1 MQQPVSGLGKLKR
14 RKFWSRITVNYQLYL
29 VLIIPTAYIIIF
41 RYLPMYGAQIAFRNY
56 SVSKGIWGSQWVG
69 LYQFQRFI
77 TSYQFMRVITN
88 TLGIS
93 VYQLLAGFP
102 MPIILALA
110 LNSTNLLGL
119 KKMAQTATYIPH
131 FISTV
136 VMVGILLQFLS
147 PRIGMFNQVRNLFGF
162 DSLQFIAKPEY
173 FKSIYVWSGIWQST
187 GWGSIIYL
195 AALSSVDPG
204 LHEAAT
210 IDGATKFQRIIH
222 IDIPSLLPTAIILLI
237 LNAGQMMNV
246 GFEKVFLM
254 QNELNLRAS
263 EVIQTYVY
271 KVGLASA
278 TANYSYSTAIGLFN
292 SLINFLLIL
301 TVNKIAQ
308 KLGDTSLW

>member
-1 MQQPVSGLGKLKR
+1 MS
-14 RKFWSRITVNYQLYL
+14 RKSVWAGMKENYQLYL
-29 VLIIPTAYIIIF
+29 VLILPVAYIIIF

-56 SVSKGIWGSQWVG
+56 RVSKGIWASDWVG
-69 LYQFQRFI
+69 LYHFQRFV
-77 TSYQFMRVITN
+77 TSYQFGRVMIN
-88 TLGIS
+88 TLGIN
-93 VYQLLAGFP
+93 VYQLIAGFP
-102 MPIILALA
+102 IPIILALS
-110 LNSTNLLGL
+110 LNSTNIYRL
-119 KKMAQTATYIPH
+119 KKIAQTTTYIPH

-136 VMVGILLQFLS
+136 VMVGIILQFLS
-147 PRIGMFNQVRNLFGF
+147 PRIGIFNMIRDLVGLERLH
-162 DSLQFIAKPEY
+162 FIAEPTY

-195 AALSSVDPG
+195 AALSSVDPF

-210 IDGATKFQRIIH
+210 IDGATKFQRVLH
-222 IDIPSLLPTAIILLI
+222 IDIPGILPTAIILLI
-237 LNAGQMMNV
+237 LNAGRMMNV

-292 SLINFLLIL
+292 SVINLIL
-301 TVNKIAQ
+301 IMTVNRIAR

>member
-1 MQQPVSGLGKLKR
+1 MSKKSVWAGMKE
-14 RKFWSRITVNYQLYL
+14 NYQLYL
-29 VLIIPTAYIIIF
+29 VLILPVAYIIIF
-41 RYLPMYGAQIAFRNY
+41 RYLPMYGAQIAFRTY
-56 SVSKGIWGSQWVG
+56 RVSKGIWASDWVG
-69 LYQFQRFI
+69 LYHFKRFV
-77 TSYQFMRVITN
+77 TSYQFGRVMLN
-88 TLGIS
+88 TLGINI
-93 VYQLLAGFP
+93 YQLIAGFP
-102 MPIILALA
+102 IPIILALS
-110 LNSTNLLGL
+110 LNSTNIHKL
-119 KKMAQTATYIPH
+119 KKMAQTTTYIPH

-136 VMVGILLQFLS
+136 VMVGIILQFLS
-147 PRIGMFNQVRNLFGF
+147 PRIGIFNMLRDLVGLERLH
-162 DSLQFIAKPEY
+162 FIAEPTY

-195 AALSSVDPG
+195 AALSSVDPF

-210 IDGATKFQRIIH
+210 IDGATKFQRVLH
-222 IDIPSLLPTAIILLI
+222 IDIPGILPTAIILLI
-237 LNAGQMMNV
+237 LNAGRMMNV

-292 SLINFLLIL
+292 SVINLIL
-301 TVNKIAQ
+301 IMTVNRVAR

>member
-1 MQQPVSGLGKLKR
+1 MSKKSVWAGMKE
-14 RKFWSRITVNYQLYL
+14 NYQLYL
-29 VLIIPTAYIIIF
+29 VLILPVAYIIIF
-41 RYLPMYGAQIAFRNY
+41 RYLPMYGAQIAFRTY
-56 SVSKGIWGSQWVG
+56 RVSKGIWASDWVG
-69 LYQFQRFI
+69 FYHFKRFV
-77 TSYQFMRVITN
+77 TSYQFSRVMLN
-88 TLGIS
+88 TLGINI
-93 VYQLLAGFP
+93 YQLIAGFP
-102 MPIILALA
+102 IPIILALS
-110 LNSTNLLGL
+110 LNSTNIHKL
-119 KKMAQTATYIPH
+119 KKMAQTTTYIPH

-136 VMVGILLQFLS
+136 VMVGIILQFLS
-147 PRIGMFNQVRNLFGF
+147 PRIGIFNMLRDLVGLERLH
-162 DSLQFIAKPEY
+162 FIAEPTY

-195 AALSSVDPG
+195 AALSSVNPF

-210 IDGATKFQRIIH
+210 IDGATKFQRVLH
-222 IDIPSLLPTAIILLI
+222 IDIPGILPTAIILLI
-237 LNAGQMMNV
+237 LNAGRMMNV

-292 SLINFLLIL
+292 SVINLIL
-301 TVNKIAQ
+301 IMTVNRVAR

>member
-1 MQQPVSGLGKLKR
+1 MSKKSVWAGMKE
-14 RKFWSRITVNYQLYL
+14 NYQLYL
-29 VLIIPTAYIIIF
+29 VLILPVAYIIIF

-56 SVSKGIWGSQWVG
+56 RVSKGIWASDWVG
-69 LYQFQRFI
+69 LYHFQRFV
-77 TSYQFMRVITN
+77 TSYQFGRVMIN
-88 TLGIS
+88 TLGIN
-93 VYQLLAGFP
+93 VYQLIAGFP
-102 MPIILALA
+102 IPIILALS
-110 LNSTNLLGL
+110 LNSTNIYRL
-119 KKMAQTATYIPH
+119 KKIAQTTTYIPH

-136 VMVGILLQFLS
+136 VMVGIILQFLS
-147 PRIGMFNQVRNLFGF
+147 PRIGIFNMIRDLVGLERLH
-162 DSLQFIAKPEY
+162 FIAEPTY

-195 AALSSVDPG
+195 AALSSVDPF

-210 IDGATKFQRIIH
+210 IDGATKFQRVLH
-222 IDIPSLLPTAIILLI
+222 IDIPGILPTAIILLI
-237 LNAGQMMNV
+237 LNAGRMMNV

-292 SLINFLLIL
+292 SVINLIL
-301 TVNKIAQ
+301 IMTVNRIAR

>member
-1 MQQPVSGLGKLKR
+1 MS
-14 RKFWSRITVNYQLYL
+14 RKSVWAGMKENYQLYL
-29 VLIIPTAYIIIF
+29 VLILPVAYIIIF

-56 SVSKGIWGSQWVG
+56 RVSKGIWASDWVG
-69 LYQFQRFI
+69 LYHFQRFV
-77 TSYQFMRVITN
+77 TSYQFGRVMIN
-88 TLGIS
+88 TLGIN
-93 VYQLLAGFP
+93 VYQLIAGFP
-102 MPIILALA
+102 IPIILALS
-110 LNSTNLLGL
+110 LNSTNIYRL
-119 KKMAQTATYIPH
+119 KKIAQTTTYIPH

-136 VMVGILLQFLS
+136 VMVGIILQFLS
-147 PRIGMFNQVRNLFGF
+147 PRIDIFNMIRDLVGLERLH
-162 DSLQFIAKPEY
+162 FIAEPTY

-195 AALSSVDPG
+195 AALSSVDPF

-210 IDGATKFQRIIH
+210 IDGATKFQRVLH
-222 IDIPSLLPTAIILLI
+222 IDIPGILPTAIILLI
-237 LNAGQMMNV
+237 LNAGRMMNV

-292 SLINFLLIL
+292 SVINLIL
-301 TVNKIAQ
+301 IMTVNRIAR

>member
-1 MQQPVSGLGKLKR
+1 MKE
-14 RKFWSRITVNYQLYL
+14 NYQLYL
-29 VLIIPTAYIIIF
+29 VLIIPVAYVIIF
-41 RYLPMYGAQIAFRNY
+41 RYIPMYGAQIAFRNY
-56 SVSKGIWGSQWVG
+56 RVSKGIWGSDWVG
-69 LYQFQRFI
+69 LYHFKRFV
-77 TSYQFMRVITN
+77 TSYQFSRVMVN
-88 TLGIS
+88 TLGIN

-102 MPIILALA
+102 IPIILALS
-110 LNSTNLLGL
+110 LNSTNIYRL
-119 KKMAQTATYIPH
+119 KKMAQTTTYIPH

-147 PRIGMFNQVRNLFGF
+147 PRIGIFNMIRDLVG
-162 DSLQFIAKPEY
+162 LQRLHFIAEPEY

-195 AALSSVDPG
+195 AALSSVDPF

-210 IDGATKFQRIIH
+210 IDGATKFQRVLH
-222 IDIPSLLPTAIILLI
+222 IDIPGILPTAIILLI
-237 LNAGQMMNV
+237 LNAGRMMNV

-292 SLINFLLIL
+292 SVINLIL
-301 TVNKIAQ
+301 IMTVNRVAR

>member
-1 MQQPVSGLGKLKR
+1 
-14 RKFWSRITVNYQLYL
+14 

-41 RYLPMYGAQIAFRNY
+41 RYIPMYGAQIAFRNY
-56 SVSKGIWGSQWVG
+56 SVNKGIWGSQWVG
-69 LYQFQRFI
+69 LYQFKRFV
-77 TSYQFMRVITN
+77 TSYQFVRVVKN

-93 VYQLLAGFP
+93 IYQLLAGFP
-102 MPIILALA
+102 MPIILALS
-110 LNSTNLLGL
+110 LNSTNIFRL
-119 KKMAQTATYIPH
+119 KKMAQTTTYIPH

-136 VMVGILLQFLS
+136 VMVSIMLQFLS
-147 PRIGMFNQVRNLFGF
+147 PRIGFINIIRERLGF
-162 DSLQFIAKPEY
+162 APLNFIAMPEF
-173 FKSIYVWSGIWQST
+173 FKSLYVWSGIWQST

-195 AALSSVDPG
+195 AALSSIDPS

-210 IDGATKFQRIIH
+210 IDGATKFQRILN
-222 IDIPSLLPTAIILLI
+222 IDIPGIMPTAIILLI
-237 LNAGQMMNV
+237 ISTGQIMNV

-292 SLINFLLIL
+292 AIINLFLIM
-301 TVNKIAQ
+301 TVNKLAQ